1 MSYEVCGVCLLKHFQ
16 IGPGV
21 GFGIELSGHSHL
33 WGLVYAMEQVL
44 VHKWDDSWVK
54 LNCDPGAHNMLQQLA
69 GVQFILE
76 MNGNKSP

>member
-1 MSYEVCGVCLLKHFQ
+1 M
-16 IGPGV
+16 
-21 GFGIELSGHSHL
+21 ELNFLVIPTHG
-33 WGLVYAMEQVL
+33 GLVNAMEQVL

-54 LNCDPGAHNMLQQLA
+54 LNCDLEAHNMLQQLA